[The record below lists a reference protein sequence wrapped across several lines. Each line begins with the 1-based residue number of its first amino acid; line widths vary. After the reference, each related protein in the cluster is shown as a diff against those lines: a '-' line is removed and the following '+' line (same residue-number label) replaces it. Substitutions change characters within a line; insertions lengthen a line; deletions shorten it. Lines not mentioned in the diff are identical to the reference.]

1 MLDLKKLRYLDA
13 IYKYG
18 SFTQA
23 SKELFVSQPAIS
35 AAITSL
41 EKQLGVE
48 LLIRNSKSVTF
59 TPAGERFMIYTQ
71 HILQECEKAEQDMK
85 YMCEELVKTATLNG
99 KVGDEV
105 DERFEELC
113 AETGVRPRLT
123 ITATYFNATTKT
135 VQLGDTITVK
145 LTYETSLAGFGD
157 FELPFEVSVSS
168 SGLSRIY
175 WK

>member
-1 MLDLKKLRYLDA
+1 MIKALKNR
-13 IYKYG
+13 
-18 SFTQA
+18 
-23 SKELFVSQPAIS
+23 
-35 AAITSL
+35 
-41 EKQLGVE
+41 
-48 LLIRNSKSVTF
+48 
-59 TPAGERFMIYTQ
+59 
-71 HILQECEKAEQDMK
+71 KAEGYIDVAIAVLVIVFLLVLALSVFKLVTLKQDMK

-99 KVGDEV
+99 KVGEEV

-123 ITATYFNATTKT
+123 ITATYFNASTKT

-145 LTYETSLAGFGD
+145 LTYETSLVGFGD

>member
-1 MLDLKKLRYLDA
+1 MIKALKNR
-13 IYKYG
+13 
-18 SFTQA
+18 
-23 SKELFVSQPAIS
+23 
-35 AAITSL
+35 
-41 EKQLGVE
+41 
-48 LLIRNSKSVTF
+48 
-59 TPAGERFMIYTQ
+59 
-71 HILQECEKAEQDMK
+71 KAEGYIDVAIAVLVIVFLLVLALSVFKLVTLKQNMK

-99 KVGDEV
+99 KVADEV

>member
-1 MLDLKKLRYLDA
+1 MIKALKNR
-13 IYKYG
+13 
-18 SFTQA
+18 
-23 SKELFVSQPAIS
+23 
-35 AAITSL
+35 
-41 EKQLGVE
+41 
-48 LLIRNSKSVTF
+48 
-59 TPAGERFMIYTQ
+59 
-71 HILQECEKAEQDMK
+71 KAEGYIDVAIAVLVIVFLLVLALSVFKLVTLKQDMK

-123 ITATYFNATTKT
+123 ITATYFNATTKP

>member
-1 MLDLKKLRYLDA
+1 MIKALKNR
-13 IYKYG
+13 
-18 SFTQA
+18 
-23 SKELFVSQPAIS
+23 
-35 AAITSL
+35 
-41 EKQLGVE
+41 
-48 LLIRNSKSVTF
+48 
-59 TPAGERFMIYTQ
+59 
-71 HILQECEKAEQDMK
+71 KAEGYIDVAIAVLVIVFLLVLALSVFKLVTLKQDMK

-99 KVGDEV
+99 KVGEEV

-113 AETGVRPRLT
+113 AETGVRTRLAV
-123 ITATYFNATTKT
+123 TATYFNATTKT

-168 SGLSRIY
+168 PGLSRIY

>member
-1 MLDLKKLRYLDA
+1 MIKALKNR
-13 IYKYG
+13 
-18 SFTQA
+18 
-23 SKELFVSQPAIS
+23 
-35 AAITSL
+35 
-41 EKQLGVE
+41 
-48 LLIRNSKSVTF
+48 
-59 TPAGERFMIYTQ
+59 
-71 HILQECEKAEQDMK
+71 KAEGYIDVAIAVLVIVFLLVLALSVFKLVTLKQDMK

-145 LTYETSLAGFGD
+145 LTYDTSLAGLGD
-157 FELPFEVSVSS
+157 FELPFEVSGSS

>member
-1 MLDLKKLRYLDA
+1 MIKALKNR
-13 IYKYG
+13 
-18 SFTQA
+18 
-23 SKELFVSQPAIS
+23 
-35 AAITSL
+35 
-41 EKQLGVE
+41 
-48 LLIRNSKSVTF
+48 
-59 TPAGERFMIYTQ
+59 
-71 HILQECEKAEQDMK
+71 KAEGYIDMAIAVLVIVFLLVLALSVFKLVTLKQDMK

-99 KVGDEV
+99 KVGEEV

-123 ITATYFNATTKT
+123 ITATYFNASTKT

-145 LTYETSLAGFGD
+145 LTYETSLVGFGD
-157 FELPFEVSVSS
+157 FELPFEASVSS

>member
-1 MLDLKKLRYLDA
+1 MIKALKNR
-13 IYKYG
+13 
-18 SFTQA
+18 
-23 SKELFVSQPAIS
+23 
-35 AAITSL
+35 
-41 EKQLGVE
+41 
-48 LLIRNSKSVTF
+48 
-59 TPAGERFMIYTQ
+59 
-71 HILQECEKAEQDMK
+71 KAEGYIDVAIAVLVIVFLLVLALSVFKLVTLNQDIK
-85 YMCEELVKTATLNG
+85 YMCEELVTTATLNG

>member
-1 MLDLKKLRYLDA
+1 MIKALKNR
-13 IYKYG
+13 
-18 SFTQA
+18 
-23 SKELFVSQPAIS
+23 
-35 AAITSL
+35 
-41 EKQLGVE
+41 
-48 LLIRNSKSVTF
+48 
-59 TPAGERFMIYTQ
+59 
-71 HILQECEKAEQDMK
+71 KAEGYIDVAIAVLVIVFLLVLALSVFKLVTLKQDMK
-85 YMCEELVKTATLNG
+85 YMCEELVKTATQNG
-99 KVGDEV
+99 KVGEEV

>member
-1 MLDLKKLRYLDA
+1 MIKALKNR
-13 IYKYG
+13 
-18 SFTQA
+18 
-23 SKELFVSQPAIS
+23 
-35 AAITSL
+35 
-41 EKQLGVE
+41 
-48 LLIRNSKSVTF
+48 
-59 TPAGERFMIYTQ
+59 
-71 HILQECEKAEQDMK
+71 KAEGYIDVAIAVLVIVFLLVLALSVFKLVTLKQDMK

-105 DERFEELC
+105 EERFEELC
-113 AETGVRPRLT
+113 VETGVRPRLT

-145 LTYETSLAGFGD
+145 LTYETSFAGFGD

>member
-1 MLDLKKLRYLDA
+1 MIKALKNR
-13 IYKYG
+13 
-18 SFTQA
+18 
-23 SKELFVSQPAIS
+23 
-35 AAITSL
+35 
-41 EKQLGVE
+41 
-48 LLIRNSKSVTF
+48 
-59 TPAGERFMIYTQ
+59 
-71 HILQECEKAEQDMK
+71 KAEGYIDVAIAVLVIVFLLVLALCVFKLVTLKQDMK

-123 ITATYFNATTKT
+123 ITATYFNATTKM

>member
-1 MLDLKKLRYLDA
+1 MIKALKNR
-13 IYKYG
+13 
-18 SFTQA
+18 
-23 SKELFVSQPAIS
+23 
-35 AAITSL
+35 
-41 EKQLGVE
+41 
-48 LLIRNSKSVTF
+48 
-59 TPAGERFMIYTQ
+59 
-71 HILQECEKAEQDMK
+71 KAEGYIDVAIAVLVIVFLLVLALSVFKLVTLKQDMK

-105 DERFEELC
+105 DVRFGELC
-113 AETGVRPRLT
+113 AETGLSRKIS

>member
-1 MLDLKKLRYLDA
+1 MIKALKNR
-13 IYKYG
+13 
-18 SFTQA
+18 
-23 SKELFVSQPAIS
+23 
-35 AAITSL
+35 
-41 EKQLGVE
+41 
-48 LLIRNSKSVTF
+48 
-59 TPAGERFMIYTQ
+59 
-71 HILQECEKAEQDMK
+71 KAEGYIDVAIAVLVIVFLLVLALSVFKLVTLKQDMK

-99 KVGDEV
+99 KVGEEV

-123 ITATYFNATTKT
+123 VTATYFNATTKT

-145 LTYETSLAGFGD
+145 LTYETSLARFGD

>member
-1 MLDLKKLRYLDA
+1 MIKALKNR
-13 IYKYG
+13 
-18 SFTQA
+18 
-23 SKELFVSQPAIS
+23 
-35 AAITSL
+35 
-41 EKQLGVE
+41 
-48 LLIRNSKSVTF
+48 
-59 TPAGERFMIYTQ
+59 
-71 HILQECEKAEQDMK
+71 KAEGYIDVAIAVLVIVFLLVLALSVFKLVTLKQDMK

-99 KVGDEV
+99 KVGEEV

-113 AETGVRPRLT
+113 AETGVRPRLA

>member
-1 MLDLKKLRYLDA
+1 MIKALKNR
-13 IYKYG
+13 
-18 SFTQA
+18 
-23 SKELFVSQPAIS
+23 
-35 AAITSL
+35 
-41 EKQLGVE
+41 
-48 LLIRNSKSVTF
+48 
-59 TPAGERFMIYTQ
+59 
-71 HILQECEKAEQDMK
+71 KAEGYIDVAIAVLVIVFLLVLALSVFKLVTLKQDMK

-99 KVGDEV
+99 KVGEEV

-123 ITATYFNATTKT
+123 VTATYFNATTKT

-145 LTYETSLAGFGD
+145 LTYETSLAGSGD